1 MPARHRP
8 HPRAAASAGTAAV
21 AFSLLEMTLVVATI
35 AILAAIAIPRYAD
48 AIHRYRVEM
57 AAKRVVA
64 DFALAR
70 ASARA
75 SGAGQV
81 VDFSAPADGYTMA
94 GLAAPDG
101 RAGSYVVR
109 LSDEPYKCTIS
120 SAAFGNVAPG
130 TSSVRF
136 TRYGTPEAGGSVV
149 VSAGGYSRT
158 VALDPVTGSAEVLK

>member
-1 MPARHRP
+1 MA
-8 HPRAAASAGTAAV
+8 
-21 AFSLLEMTLVVATI
+21 LVIATI
-35 AILAAIAIPRYAD
+35 AILAAIGIPRYAD
-48 AIHRYRVEM
+48 AIHRYRVDM

-81 VDFSAPADGYTMA
+81 VAFTADGYSMA

-109 LSDEPYKCTIS
+109 LSDEPYKCTVT
-120 SAAFGNVAPG
+120 SAAFGSGLPAA
-130 TSSVRF
+130 TSVRF
-136 TRYGTPEAGGSVV
+136 TRYGTPEAGGTVV
-149 VSAGGYSRT
+149 VAAGGYSWT
-158 VALDPVTGSAEVLK
+158 VALDPVTGTAEALK